1 MNTNIT
7 ITCETCEQ
15 DIDCRIGYSNRKIQ
29 PLNFACPHCESILLI
44 TLDISE
50 APETKFEFDGCQPSS
65 VQPTKEKR
73 FDGENP
79 FIDLHLDFPV
89 RQGAYK
95 EGETPFLVAMQELTA
110 ACGGDANEA
119 YARYKYL
126 TIHLTALNDIADKT
140 DEIQRLIN
148 LYFGKNRQLFMQR
161 ATAFLN
167 KQMQQNNKFKH
178 DFKEQDTVATL
189 YSLIAAAFFPFTI
202 FKNNESISR
211 EVPNILRSV
220 NNDKLRELFDELQRT
235 SFLTTIHRD
244 CLRLYPRVL
253 SFELQL
259 RPVLFIDLLKSE
271 QNKNTAIR
279 VSYQDFS
286 MLKDLYKDIIE
297 TMSSQLVLI
306 AGINNLMKR
315 GGAHEFAVIDGGK
328 LSNLGKFSGK
338 PLSNKFKYLDDCWL
352 NIETG
357 AYNLDLR
364 NAIAHNNISYDA
376 VTQIISYYP
385 NGGGFEQVKEMR
397 MSMIDFKCLLL
408 KAFREMHD
416 QNMVIKC
423 LKFYQLLIH
432 DRPS

>member
-7 ITCETCEQ
+7 ITCDTCEQ

-29 PLNFACPHCESILLI
+29 PLSFACPHCESLLLI
-44 TLDISE
+44 TLDTSE
-50 APETKFEFDGCQPSS
+50 APETKFEFDGCAPSS
-65 VQPTKEKR
+65 VQPTKG
-73 FDGENP
+73 FDGKNP

-89 RQGAYK
+89 REGPYK
-95 EGETPFLVAMQELTA
+95 QGETPFLVAMQELTT
-110 ACGGDANEA
+110 ACGGNANEA
-119 YARYKYL
+119 HARYKYL
-126 TIHLTALNDIADKT
+126 TVHLTALNDIAEKS
-140 DEIQRLIN
+140 DEIKRLIN

-161 ATAFLN
+161 AHAFLN
-167 KQMQQNNKFKH
+167 KQMQQDKKLKH

-189 YSLIAAAFFPFTI
+189 YSVIAAAFFPFTI
-202 FKNNESISR
+202 FENNKSISR

-220 NNDKLRELFDELQRT
+220 NSNKLRELFDELQRT

-253 SFELQL
+253 GFELQL
-259 RPVLFIDLLKSE
+259 RPALFIDLLQSG
-271 QNKNTAIR
+271 QNKNTATR
-279 VSYQDFS
+279 VSFQDFS
-286 MLKDLYKDIIE
+286 MLKDLYKDIVE

-306 AGINNLMKR
+306 AGINNLIKR
-315 GGAHEFAVIDGGK
+315 GDAHEFGIIDGGK
-328 LSNLGKFSGK
+328 LSNLSKFSRK

-352 NIETG
+352 NTETD

-364 NAIAHNNISYDA
+364 NAIAHNNIRYDM
-376 VTQIISYYP
+376 VSQVISFYP
-385 NGGGFEQVKEMR
+385 NGGGFEQGEEMR